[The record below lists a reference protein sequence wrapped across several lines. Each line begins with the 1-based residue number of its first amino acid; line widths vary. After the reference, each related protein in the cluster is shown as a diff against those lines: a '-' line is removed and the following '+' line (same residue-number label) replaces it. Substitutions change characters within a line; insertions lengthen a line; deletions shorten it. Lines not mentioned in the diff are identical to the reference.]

1 MAWTKA
7 GSDTTTGADTAIR
20 VSSMTASKF
29 IQTMAHSISTSTVL
43 VEEARIDNISTST
56 YAQRHSINGGG
67 DGTTS
72 GDSWQIHYYGTA
84 SGTYFTVG
92 YMCNI
97 SGEEK
102 LRIHHRIEQG
112 TAGADQIPYRLEFV
126 GKQTSTTQLTDYQQF
141 DDGGGSYYD
150 TDSNLSVLGS
160 DGVESMKVQDGAI
173 FYETDTNKSYVL
185 SSDVWTE
192 L

>member
-1 MAWTKA
+1 MAWIKA

-29 IQTMAHSISTSTVL
+29 IQTMAHSISTSTAL
-43 VEEARIDNISTST
+43 TEEARIDNISTLT
-56 YAQRHSINGGG
+56 YSQKHSINGGTN
-67 DGTTS
+67 GTAS

-102 LRIHHRIEQG
+102 LRIHHRIEAG
-112 TAGADQIPYRLEFV
+112 TAGTGNAPHRLEFV

-150 TDSNLSVLGS
+150 TGSNLSVLGS
-160 DGVESMKVQDGAI
+160 DGVESINVQDGAVY
-173 FYETDTNKSYVL
+173 YETDTNKSYVL
-185 SSDVWTE
+185 SSNVWTE